1 MGLIRTLLALAVVF
15 AHTPWMD
22 GFVFTGGR
30 NAVQLFYII
39 SGFLITFV
47 LTREGSYRSVKGFYL
62 NRSLRIYPVYWVV
75 ALIAWGL
82 SPWIRPEIAHTF
94 DQAPAAAQWALG
106 VANVTLIGQDWL
118 MFTAVHGGQWHWA
131 SNFRDSEVLIHEGLL
146 VPQAWTLGVELSF
159 YLLAPWVVRHT
170 GRLLSLLVL
179 SIAMRVWLATH
190 GLTQDPWTYRFF
202 PNELAFFL
210 VGAACA
216 RWLLPAWLRVE
227 GLRDNHALLSVASG
241 TVFVLCLSYAWIPLP
256 NSIRTLLLFGVFVPL
271 LPLTFLYQNRA
282 PWDRKIGELSYP
294 IYVGHML
301 AVWSL
306 HQWPA
311 YATAPPVVQSL
322 GAAAAALVLAVILN
336 QLIANRV
343 EGWRDSIRLRF
354 TLNKP

>member
-47 LTREGSYRSVKGFYL
+47 LTREGSYQSVKGFYL
-62 NRSLRIYPVYWVV
+62 NRALRIYPVYLVVAVV
-75 ALIAWGL
+75 ALAL

-94 DQAPAAAQWALG
+94 RQAPVAAQWALG

-118 MFTAVHGGQWHWA
+118 MFTAVHAGQLHWA
-131 SNFRDSEVLIHEGLL
+131 SNFKDSEILIHEGLL

-159 YLLAPWVVRHT
+159 YLLAPFVVKHS
-170 GRLLSLLVL
+170 GRLLALLFL
-179 SIAMRVWLATH
+179 SIGMRVWLATQ

-202 PNELAFFL
+202 PNELALFL
-210 VGAACA
+210 VGAATA
-216 RWLLPAWLRVE
+216 RWLLPAWLRIP
-227 GLRDNHALLSVASG
+227 GLRDQRAWLTLASG
-241 TVFVLCLSYAWIPLP
+241 VVFLLCLSYAWIPLP
-256 NSIRTLLLFGVFVPL
+256 NALRTLILFGLFVPL
-271 LPLTFLYQNRA
+271 LPLTFLFQNQA

-294 IYVGHML
+294 IYVGHMV

-311 YATAPPVVQSL
+311 YQAARPAVQSF
-322 GAAAAALVLAVILN
+322 GASERTDRPPCGRMA
-336 QLIANRV
+336 
-343 EGWRDSIRLRF
+343 
-354 TLNKP
+354 